1 LEGNEML
8 AINKKLSALTLGLV
22 IMFAAVVPANAQRWR
37 NRDRLSTGE
46 KAAIIGGG
54 AAAGALLGG
63 LLGGKK
69 GAVIGGLLGGG
80 GGTGVVI
87 YKNRQDNDRYRGYRD
102 YRGYRYN
109 NRFGRFYR
117 NRR

>member
-1 LEGNEML
+1 ML
-8 AINKKLSALTLGLV
+8 AINKKLCALTLGLF

-54 AAAGALLGG
+54 AAAGALVGG
-63 LLGGKK
+63 LIGGKK
-69 GAVIGGLLGGG
+69 GAIIGGLLGGG

-87 YKNRQDNDRYRGYRD
+87 YKDRQDDRYRGYRD
-102 YRGYRYN
+102 YRYRDN
-109 NRFGRFYR
+109 RDNRFGRFYR
-117 NRR
+117 NRRF

>member
-1 LEGNEML
+1 ML
-8 AINKKLSALTLGLV
+8 TINKKLCAVALGLV
-22 IMFAAVVPANAQRWR
+22 IMFAAVAPANAQRWR
-37 NRDRLSTGE
+37 DRDRLSTGK

-54 AAAGALLGG
+54 AAAGAVLGG

-80 GGTGVVI
+80 GGAGYI
-87 YKNRQDNDRYRGYRD
+87 YYKKRQEDDRYRYYGYRD
-102 YRGYRYN
+102 YRG
-109 NRFGRFYR
+109 NRDNGRFFR

>member
-1 LEGNEML
+1 ML

-37 NRDRLSTGE
+37 NRDRLSTGQ

-87 YKNRQDNDRYRGYRD
+87 YKDRRDNDRYYGYRNYRGYRD
-102 YRGYRYN
+102 N

>member
-1 LEGNEML
+1 ML
-8 AINKKLSALTLGLV
+8 TINKKLGAMTLGLL

-37 NRDRLSTGE
+37 DRDRLSTGK

-54 AAAGALLGG
+54 AVAGAVLGG

-69 GAVIGGLLGGG
+69 GAVVGGLLGGAG
-80 GGTGVVI
+80 GGGYVY
-87 YKNRQDNDRYRGYRD
+87 YKNRQEDNRYGRYYGYRD
-102 YRGYRYN
+102 YRGYRDN
-109 NRFGRFYR
+109 GRFGRFYR